1 MQGMFIHNF
10 IVSLNLQNAFAS
22 FLLDLTSMPRII
34 IIMFV
39 FHFSTIW
46 PQQSIY
52 IYIYTFFGFHSCLSI
67 IIFCEISF

>member
-52 IYIYTFFGFHSCLSI
+52 IYIYIHTHFLASI
-67 IIFCEISF
+67 PVYL